1 MNRQYQFICNYLG
14 YVSKRYFYEAII
26 IVSYFDDPQEYNKK
40 ILNNESES
48 LRGPFWEIYG
58 CENFFPTN
66 SSLINGFSLAN
77 ERLF

>member
-1 MNRQYQFICNYLG
+1 MLFFRLAYRQYYLLNNLHILIKQLLNRQYQFICNYLG

-48 LRGPFWEIYG
+48 LRGPF
-58 CENFFPTN
+58 
-66 SSLINGFSLAN
+66 
-77 ERLF
+77 